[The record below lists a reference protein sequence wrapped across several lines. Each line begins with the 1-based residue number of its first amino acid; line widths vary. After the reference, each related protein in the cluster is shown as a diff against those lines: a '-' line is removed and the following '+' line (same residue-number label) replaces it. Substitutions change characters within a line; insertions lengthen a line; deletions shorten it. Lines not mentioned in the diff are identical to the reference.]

1 MTGKPLK
8 QRPMPFEGL
17 RITGMNAVA
26 FATTNVARVGH
37 DHPFDV
43 MAARAVDETLKRQA
57 LVPGVGR
64 VIDDRTVGQRLHHTW
79 HPEHLVG
86 RLVVQE
92 HEDRGRACSQRG
104 FGALAQVSASG
115 DERRGLAGRAVPDR
129 HAPAL
134 PEQRLGHDGSH
145 GSEPD
150 HGHFELEAFIIVFT
164 HARGLLIIVLADVQ
178 QVSGLRFNTGRRVTL
193 AAILPALP
201 RPIRRRP

>member
-43 MAARAVDETLKRQA
+43 MAARAVDETLKRQT
-57 LVPGVGR
+57 LVLGVGR
-64 VIDDRTVGQRLHHTW
+64 VIDDRTVGQCLHHTW
-79 HPEHLVG
+79 HPEHLAG

-104 FGALAQVSASG
+104 FGAPH
-115 DERRGLAGRAVPDR
+115 R
-129 HAPAL
+129 
-134 PEQRLGHDGSH
+134 
-145 GSEPD
+145 
-150 HGHFELEAFIIVFT
+150 
-164 HARGLLIIVLADVQ
+164 
-178 QVSGLRFNTGRRVTL
+178 
-193 AAILPALP
+193 
-201 RPIRRRP
+201 

>member
-43 MAARAVDETLKRQA
+43 MAARAVDETLKHQA

-86 RLVVQE
+86 RLVVQSTKIV
-92 HEDRGRACSQRG
+92 A
-104 FGALAQVSASG
+104 
-115 DERRGLAGRAVPDR
+115 GLAAS
-129 HAPAL
+129 AASAL
-134 PEQRLGHDGSH
+134 SH
-145 GSEPD
+145 
-150 HGHFELEAFIIVFT
+150 
-164 HARGLLIIVLADVQ
+164 R
-178 QVSGLRFNTGRRVTL
+178 
-193 AAILPALP
+193 
-201 RPIRRRP
+201 

>member
-1 MTGKPLK
+1 
-8 QRPMPFEGL
+8 
-17 RITGMNAVA
+17 MNAVA

-92 HEDRGRACSQRG
+92 HENRGRACSQRG

-115 DERRGLAGRAVPDR
+115 DERRSLAG
-129 HAPAL
+129 
-134 PEQRLGHDGSH
+134 
-145 GSEPD
+145 
-150 HGHFELEAFIIVFT
+150 
-164 HARGLLIIVLADVQ
+164 
-178 QVSGLRFNTGRRVTL
+178 
-193 AAILPALP
+193 
-201 RPIRRRP
+201 